1 MAASWEDRIRTIRD
15 ALLTLEVNTV
25 VSDTISAQKMPEL
38 PLALHSLVQAYS
50 RYLSRSGFPVTA
62 GLLRVAALHVAG
74 LQDAAAGLTTA
85 DRVREQL
92 QCWPFAERHWTEA
105 EVRTR
110 QEATYLAQTDPTQE
124 VADLTNGAET
134 FEAMQWAAWAALQRA
149 NADQAYRA
157 RCDPSVLTRIFANCR
172 QVKMAAVRLEQQAS
186 DRPDAA
192 AARLRTSLAATDGGG
207 ATDAATPFGRTA
219 EATTR
224 ALFDGKAARMEVDPD
239 ITIMVRKAW
248 DLGTAKV
255 RMQTV
260 MQVDGDI
267 MQVFHPSADEDGPL
281 VMQMHK
287 DAVRESL
294 GQWRVLFGILA
305 EAARTFAGA
314 LRGR

>member
-25 VSDTISAQKMPEL
+25 VSDTISAQKMPEP
-38 PLALHSLVQAYS
+38 PLALHSLVQVYS
-50 RYLSRSGFPVTA
+50 RYLSRAGFPVTS
-62 GLLRVAALHVAG
+62 GLLRVAALHVGG
-74 LQDAAAGLTTA
+74 LQDPAAGLTSM

-92 QCWPFAERHWTEA
+92 RLWPFSERHWSDADTE
-105 EVRTR
+105 TR
-110 QEATYLAQTDPTQE
+110 QQAAYLSRIDPTAE

-157 RCDPSVLTRIFANCR
+157 SCDPSVLMRMFANCR
-172 QVKMAAVRLEQQAS
+172 QLKMAAARLEQQAQGGA
-186 DRPDAA
+186 DGMTQ
-192 AARLRTSLAATDGGG
+192 RLRASLTPASGTAVTSAQGQ
-207 ATDAATPFGRTA
+207 FGTTA
-219 EATTR
+219 EVTAR
-224 ALFDGKAARMEVDPD
+224 ALFSADTTRFEIDPD
-239 ITIMVRKAW
+239 ITIMIRKAW

-267 MQVFHPSADEDGPL
+267 MQVFAPGADVDGPL

-287 DAVRESL
+287 DAVKDSL
-294 GQWRVLFGILA
+294 SQWRTLFSILA

-314 LRGR
+314 LRSR